1 VTPSYAP
8 ESPPWAFPPPEPKR
22 ARDLSWLAIPGAILF
37 GGGFAVLGYSYVL
50 FLGYFEPENQGSLAP
65 IIASYRAD
73 QIGFL
78 LAGVGAL
85 LFFIG
90 LSALKSRRSWLT
102 VLGGALTFLGFL
114 GLLAAAGRD
123 ADTVDVQIT
132 LSEYRSIIYAYVGGF
147 LLVGLGLGMAL
158 LGLVLQAM
166 GIEVRRRVAYPSYG
180 PSAYPWAYPPPA
192 GPVEAPAA
200 PAIGQPAGGPVAVT
214 RCERC
219 LSTDL
224 EYLSD
229 GTARCR
235 RCGMVSGR
243 GGPGE
248 PPPGVPQGPPP

>member
-1 VTPSYAP
+1 MTPSYAP
-8 ESPPWAFPPPEPKR
+8 ESPPWAFPSPEPKR

-50 FLGYFEPENQGSLAP
+50 FLGYFEPGNEGSLAP

-90 LSALKSRRSWLT
+90 LSALRSRRSWLT
-102 VLGGALTFLGFL
+102 VLGGAFTFLGFL

-123 ADTVDVQIT
+123 ADTVEVQIT
-132 LSEYRSIIYAYVGGF
+132 LSEYRSIIYAYVGSF
-147 LLVGLGLGMAL
+147 LLVGLGLGMGL

-180 PSAYPWAYPPPA
+180 PSAYPWVYPPPA
-192 GPVEAPAA
+192 GPAEVPAA
-200 PAIGQPAGGPVAVT
+200 PATAQPGWGPDTVT

-224 EYLSD
+224 EYLPD
-229 GTARCR
+229 GTTRCR
-235 RCGMVSGR
+235 RCGTVSAPGK
-243 GGPGE
+243 PGE
-248 PPPGVPQGPPP
+248 PPPSAPPGPPP